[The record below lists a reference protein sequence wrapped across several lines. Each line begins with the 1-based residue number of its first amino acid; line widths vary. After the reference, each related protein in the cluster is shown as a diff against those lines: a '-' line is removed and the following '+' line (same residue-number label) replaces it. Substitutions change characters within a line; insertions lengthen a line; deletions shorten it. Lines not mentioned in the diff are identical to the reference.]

1 LNTECGVR
9 CEREKTWNKN
19 AGKIWRQSQK
29 YEIWGQKNLRSCG
42 GKNRTQNTKTNND
55 CKKVAAKSDFVFRF
69 SKFPPI
75 STPSFHFGATAA
87 RAPQLKYYL
96 H

>member
-1 LNTECGVR
+1 VCVVN
-9 CEREKTWNKN
+9 EKRLGTSLKN

-87 RAPQLKYYL
+87 RAPQLNYL